1 MADKIIRPITD
12 VEIVEQ
18 MTENDTVLIEQNG
31 EIKRTK
37 GVVGGGEK
45 YILNIAIDMEWNM
58 TFAWQSNPIE
68 YETLK
73 NRLSTYDMPDLI
85 CIVASEPDIRTGI
98 EKANYFAVMPEGS
111 ETGES
116 ILVSIGDLSFL
127 LRPDNTLESW

>member
-1 MADKIIRPITD
+1 MSNYRKITD
-12 VEIVEQ
+12 VEVVEQ
-18 MTENDTVLIEQNG
+18 MTENDTILIEQNG

-45 YILNIAIDMEWNM
+45 YILNIAIDMDWNM

-73 NRLSTYDMPDLI
+73 NMLSTYDMPDLI
-85 CIVASEPDIRTGI
+85 CIVASEPNIQTGI
-98 EKANYFAVMPEGS
+98 TKANYFAVMSEES

-116 ILVSIGDLSFL
+116 ILVSVDDFSFL
-127 LRPDNTLESW
+127 LRPDNTFESW